1 MIKNNKVINRIKVNE
16 DRYDKIVSCT
26 NELGVVLSK
35 FKACKKELHLLNNY
49 YGSVSWF
56 KDKDSF
62 EKNLIPKIK
71 AGVLT
76 EDAIWD
82 LNDDIKEVIS
92 LMKSIV
98 DEYNEKGD

>member
-1 MIKNNKVINRIKVNE
+1 MANDIIKRIELNE
-16 DRYDKIVSCT
+16 ERYDKIESII
-26 NELGVVLSK
+26 NELNDTLNK
-35 FKACKKELHLLNNY
+35 FKTCQKEFSLLNKY
-49 YGSVSWF
+49 YGSKKWF
-56 KDKDSF
+56 KDKYNF